1 MNSKIIVH
9 KLSNT
14 NISLSYKKLEK
25 YYEDNIKRVNYNHK
39 FTLTCKTK
47 DSKPNIICIEYILRE
62 SDIIKLKDFLKK
74 EIFSDND
81 IIKQEDSKDS
91 KDLIKKKIFTPLS
104 ENKFKKEL
112 FNKLSKDKVQLIE
125 EENLKTIDIKIGGL
139 CSKCLCKIEN
149 KSRHYFCYWC
159 QIYFC
164 RECGA
169 DFDLSK
175 SGLEVLPHIHNLIR
189 IQVNNESSSM
199 KNIDFYKLGNNYYTS
214 NLIFH
219 QRHFNTFCNLCKMP
233 TTNSARYLCLS
244 CRPGT
249 FKKEGYVDLCEFCVN
264 NQNNSS
270 NLYLINNCFKSCHDP
285 KTHIFLRLYYSSGFY
300 NKY

>member
-104 ENKFKKEL
+104 ENKFDTNNKSNASIYFLSYINIWNKDLL
-112 FNKLSKDKVQLIE
+112 FLYQLFLDFLLQLI
-125 EENLKTIDIKIGGL
+125 
-139 CSKCLCKIEN
+139 
-149 KSRHYFCYWC
+149 
-159 QIYFC
+159 
-164 RECGA
+164 
-169 DFDLSK
+169 
-175 SGLEVLPHIHNLIR
+175 V
-189 IQVNNESSSM
+189 
-199 KNIDFYKLGNNYYTS
+199 
-214 NLIFH
+214 
-219 QRHFNTFCNLCKMP
+219 
-233 TTNSARYLCLS
+233 
-244 CRPGT
+244 
-249 FKKEGYVDLCEFCVN
+249 
-264 NQNNSS
+264 
-270 NLYLINNCFKSCHDP
+270 LYLSI
-285 KTHIFLRLYYSSGFY
+285 IY
-300 NKY
+300 